1 MGIQPVDLRTL
12 KANAANL
19 YEAVIV
25 AAQEARNINED
36 NKTEFNNLIS
46 TFAPNSEDD
55 FDERDNQEQEKISL
69 EFEKRAKPH
78 IIALE
83 KMHDGEIEYRYK
95 TEEE

>member
-1 MGIQPVDLRTL
+1 MGIEPVDLRTL
-12 KANAANL
+12 KSNAANL

-25 AAQEARNINED
+25 SAQKARNINED

-55 FDERDNQEQEKISL
+55 FDERDNQEQEKISV

-78 IIALE
+78 IIALDQ
-83 KMHDGEIEYRYK
+83 MHDGEIEYRYK